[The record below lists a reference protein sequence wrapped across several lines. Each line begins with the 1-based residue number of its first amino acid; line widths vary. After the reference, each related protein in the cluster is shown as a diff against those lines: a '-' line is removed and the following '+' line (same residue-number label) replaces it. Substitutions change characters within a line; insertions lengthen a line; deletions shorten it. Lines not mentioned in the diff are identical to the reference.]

1 MRSDDDAMMALVP
14 TTWLD
19 KNPQYF
25 SFPISVGGGGGGV
38 GRFRF
43 SRNIILLKTVP
54 DFFYFFFQ
62 VMSYMFSRISKL
74 I

>member
-1 MRSDDDAMMALVP
+1 VR
-14 TTWLD
+14 WG
-19 KNPQYF
+19 Q
-25 SFPISVGGGGGGV
+25 GV

-43 SRNIILLKTVP
+43 SRNIILLKIVP
-54 DFFYFFFQ
+54 DFFILFFQ